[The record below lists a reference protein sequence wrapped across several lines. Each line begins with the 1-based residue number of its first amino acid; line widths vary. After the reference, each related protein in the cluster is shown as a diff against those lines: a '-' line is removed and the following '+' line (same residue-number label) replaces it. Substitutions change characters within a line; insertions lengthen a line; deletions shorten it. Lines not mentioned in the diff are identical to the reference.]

1 VDLATQRRDW
11 EDFSRID
18 PLWAVLSDP
27 SKRFGGWSHDEFFA
41 LGERDVAHFL
51 EVCGRHGLPRGHSR
65 ALDFGCGAG
74 RLTRA
79 LSSRFESCVGVDIAA
94 PMIEA
99 ARDLNRDR
107 PGCEFLVNDSDDL
120 ACFGD
125 ETFDFVV
132 SHIVL
137 QHVPGRSSILRYI
150 GELAR
155 VLRPGGALVFQL
167 PRSVPALY
175 RLHVAR
181 RLYLALRRLGL
192 STETLYKRLHLQPM
206 HMSALSIEVVSRRL
220 EDRGA
225 RVIELVTEREPNGV
239 VSVGYY
245 ATR

>member
-11 EDFSRID
+11 EDLSRLD

-27 SKRFGGWSHDEFFA
+27 SKRFGGWNQEEFFA
-41 LGERDVAHFL
+41 IGERDITQFL
-51 EVCGRHGLPRGHSR
+51 EVCGQHGLPRGRAS

-79 LSSRFESCVGVDIAA
+79 LSSRFEHCIGVDIAE
-94 PMIEA
+94 PMIEV

-107 PGCEFLVNDSDDL
+107 PGCEFLVNDNDDL
-120 ACFGD
+120 ARFRD

-132 SHIVL
+132 AHIVL
-137 QHVPGRSSILRYI
+137 QHVPGRDSILRYI

-155 VLRPGGALVFQL
+155 VLRPGGALVFQV
-167 PRSVPALY
+167 PSSVPPLY
-175 RLHVAR
+175 RLHLSR
-181 RLYLALRRLGL
+181 RLYLVLRRVGL
-192 STETLYKRLHLQPM
+192 SAETLYNRLHLQPM
-206 HMSALSIEVVSRRL
+206 HMSTLPSEVVSRRL

-225 RVIELVTEREPNGV
+225 RVVELVTERQPNGV